1 MLHLLRHSS
10 EGVAALN
17 FRFRLPFSS
26 ASECVALIRSNAVQ
40 VVRFRD
46 HWIDYVDREARGW
59 VPHRPSVRPTA
70 TIRTTRERTSAAC
83 TGGFRID
90 LLIGRWLDG
99 RLPDGSG
106 PILFFSTPA
115 HPRCYLSMLLQTG
128 DFINCAAGKLP
139 TSLHL
144 ETSLRPGEN
153 VELTNNSSA
162 TAFNLFTNSW
172 GSGVNFIK

>member
-10 EGVAALN
+10 EDVAALN

-46 HWIDYVDREARGW
+46 HWIDYVDGEARGW

-106 PILFFSTPA
+106 PILFFPHRHIHDVISQCCCKRA
-115 HPRCYLSMLLQTG
+115 
-128 DFINCAAGKLP
+128 
-139 TSLHL
+139 TSLTALL
-144 ETSLRPGEN
+144 ESCRLRYIWRRVCDPVRTLN
-153 VELTNNSSA
+153 
-162 TAFNLFTNSW
+162 
-172 GSGVNFIK
+172 